1 MISRRR
7 RGLEPW
13 GPGRP
18 KIRDGKSVTAIIP
31 EFYLT
36 ALEGLTLADKI
47 RYACRTLYELRT
59 GEKVNEE
66 TELRPPRPVGGLGDA
81 PIPKRERRNE
91 TPQIRELRIG
101 AFLSEIYRDSIPV
114 CTWF

>member
-1 MISRRR
+1 MISRTR

-18 KIRDGKSVTAIIP
+18 KIRNGKSVTAIIP
-31 EFYLT
+31 AFYLT
-36 ALEGLTLADKI
+36 ALEGLTLADKV

-66 TELRPPRPVGGLGDA
+66 TEGRARF
-81 PIPKRERRNE
+81 PKC
-91 TPQIRELRIG
+91 G
-101 AFLSEIYRDSIPV
+101 
-114 CTWF
+114 